1 MENLSKVS
9 VVLIFDIHT
18 GGVDHIPI
26 HHENEIAQGEA
37 YTGHKNTN
45 YWLHSEFMLF
55 DGGKMSKS
63 LGNCYTVSELN
74 DMGYSPIVFRYFCL
88 NAQYRQKLNFTFDG
102 MASAKKAYERLIEQ
116 LRLHRDGQ
124 EKTDENKLK
133 EYKEEFLEAIN
144 DDLNVPMAL
153 GVLWKMLKEPK
164 SPDIYQLALDMD
176 KVFGLDF
183 DKLPEVEKTESDIP
197 EEIKEIAEKRLVARK
212 EKNWAESDRLRDEL
226 KNHGYSIKDTSSGY
240 ELNQI

>member
-1 MENLSKVS
+1 
-9 VVLIFDIHT
+9 
-18 GGVDHIPI
+18 
-26 HHENEIAQGEA
+26 
-37 YTGHKNTN
+37 
-45 YWLHSEFMLF
+45 
-55 DGGKMSKS
+55 
-63 LGNCYTVSELN
+63 
-74 DMGYSPIVFRYFCL
+74 
-88 NAQYRQKLNFTFDG
+88 

-116 LRLHRDGQ
+116 LRLHRDGH

-240 ELNQI
+240 ELNKI